1 MLWMTLTSAAPVA
14 VISTAM
20 LGRSAI
26 RFVCLLRSHLLL
38 RDVLTHRIQ
47 TRYELRFA
55 SDQAKVQAN
64 APAQLFVDVSVD
76 RLVIEAQRLVRAL
89 VLDAEQAVHVAAYLL
104 ALLKR
109 AFERH
114 AHDRALLVNAVIN
127 QYVRHQ
133 APTEAALAHDVE
145 VVRPARKATFV

>member
-1 MLWMTLTSAAPVA
+1 M
-14 VISTAM
+14 STAM
-20 LGRSAI
+20 DGKSAI

-38 RDVLTHRIQ
+38 RDVLTHPIQ

-76 RLVIEAQRLVRAL
+76 RLVIKAQRLVRAL
-89 VLDAEQAVHVAAYLL
+89 VLDAQEPVHVPAYLFRVL
-104 ALLKR
+104 EGTFKLDREKR
-109 AFERH
+109 
-114 AHDRALLVNAVIN
+114 LVLVDPVIK
-127 QYVRHQ
+127 QYVWHQ